1 MDALRRPGI
10 RAVALVL
17 LALAAHLPALR
28 AAFIIDDAAYVTD
41 DPRMETLAGL
51 GRIWTEIG
59 GPEYRHQYYPLT
71 STVFWLQHRL
81 WGERPFGYHLV
92 NVLLHGAN
100 ALLLWRVLG
109 AIRAPGA
116 WLAASIFAVHP
127 IHVQTVA
134 WVAELKNVL
143 SMLFLLASMRVLV
156 RWHGLEEDE
165 PATTSPTRASGSA
178 GMYALGAVLFLGALL
193 SKTAACLL
201 PAVILL
207 VAWWKRGRLGRRDL
221 LSAAPLAAIGIA
233 LALLTVH
240 LETGRGGANGADFA
254 RGAMDRTL
262 IAGRSL
268 WFYASTLAWPFGL
281 SFVYPRWTVDA
292 AAWWQW
298 IYPAGALA
306 VAAVLWVLRDR
317 LGRAPFAAMAFY
329 AVAVAPLAFV
339 DVAFMRHAFVSDH
352 WAYLASLG
360 PIALAAGAAASARL
374 RYSWPTMQAG
384 AAAAVAVAA
393 LAARTF
399 DRSLVYR
406 SPESL
411 WRDTI
416 AANPGSWLAWNNLGS
431 ALLAEGRRA
440 EAIGYFQEAIR
451 LYPGSA
457 KAHYNL
463 GNALQA
469 QGHVEEAI
477 VHFRASVELDP
488 DTAEA
493 HYNLGNALGLAG
505 RMDDAIESYR
515 SAVRLDPR
523 SAPAWSNLGAALLL
537 RDRPDEAASA
547 LEQALIADPAASGA
561 RFNMGLALAATGR
574 HEEAV
579 AHFQAVL
586 QAHPGHAAAR
596 AHLDAAR
603 VTIAGVPGP

>member
-1 MDALRRPGI
+1 MEEAQPAPQRLLGRRILDALGWPGV
-10 RAVALVL
+10 RAVALVV

-28 AAFIIDDAAYVTD
+28 AAFIIDDDAYVTD
-41 DPRMETLAGL
+41 DRRMETLAGL

-59 GPEYRHQYYPLT
+59 GPEYQHQYYPLT

-92 NVLLHGAN
+92 NILLHGAN

-109 AIRAPGA
+109 ALRAPGA

-143 SMLFLLASMRVLV
+143 SMLFLLASMLVLV
-156 RWHGLEEDE
+156 RWRGLDEDE
-165 PATTSPTRASGSA
+165 PAPADPSPASGGP
-178 GMYALGAVLFLGALL
+178 GMYALGAGLFLGALL

-201 PAVILL
+201 PAALLL

-221 LSAAPLAAIGIA
+221 LAAAPLAAIGIA
-233 LALLTVH
+233 LVLLTIH
-240 LETGRGGANGADFA
+240 LETGRGGASGADFA
-254 RGAMDRTL
+254 RGVMDRTL

-268 WFYASTLAWPFGL
+268 WFYASKLAWPFGL

-298 IYPAGALA
+298 LYPAAAIA
-306 VAAVLWVLRDR
+306 VAAALWALRGR
-317 LGRAPFAAMAFY
+317 LGRAPLAAMAFF

-339 DVAFMRHAFVSDH
+339 DVAFMRHTFVSDH

-360 PIALAAGAAASARL
+360 PIALLAGAAASARL
-374 RYSWPTMQAG
+374 RQAWPPIPARV
-384 AAAAVAVAA
+384 AASLAVAA
-393 LAARTF
+393 LAALTF
-399 DRSLVYR
+399 ERACVYR
-406 SPESL
+406 TPETL

-416 AANPGSWLAWNNLGS
+416 AANPGSWLAQNNLGS
-431 ALLAEGRRA
+431 ALLAGGRRA
-440 EAIGYFQEAIR
+440 EAIKHFEEAIR
-451 LYPGSA
+451 LYPASA

-469 QGHVEEAI
+469 QGQIEEAI
-477 VHFRASVELDP
+477 VHFQASIDLDP

-493 HYNLGNALGLAG
+493 HYNLGNALGLAA

-515 SAVRLDPR
+515 RAVQLDPL
-523 SAPAWSNLGAALLL
+523 SAPAWCNLGAALLL
-537 RDRPDEAASA
+537 
-547 LEQALIADPAASGA
+547 SG
-561 RFNMGLALAATGR
+561 RL
-574 HEEAV
+574 HEAV
-579 AHFQAVL
+579 AALDEALRLDPDAGGASVNL
-586 QAHPGHAAAR
+586 ELTRRAMAAA
-596 AHLDAAR
+596 
-603 VTIAGVPGP
+603 PGAQP